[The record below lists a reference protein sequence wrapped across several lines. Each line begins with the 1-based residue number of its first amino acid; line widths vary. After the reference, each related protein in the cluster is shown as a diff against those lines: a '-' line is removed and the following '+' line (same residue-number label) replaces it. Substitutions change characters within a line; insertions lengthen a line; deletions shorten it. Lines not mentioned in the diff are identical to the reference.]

1 MDSSLERTIAH
12 GYDPVHMTVTMRDP
26 GSGQLVAM
34 DLGTSDVHIDAAL
47 SNYISGFRNG
57 EMAADRV
64 SPIVSVN
71 KASDFYFQWNPD
83 NALETVQGIEV
94 APGADPR
101 EINPLLATQQ
111 YITRGF
117 ALASVIPMEV
127 IANQDAPLN
136 IEMAATKMLMD
147 KLLLSREIRTMTAAY
162 TSANYSGAAGLVTTI
177 NAQTKWNG
185 GNQSNPVRDIKNL
198 MEKSLAMPT
207 DMVMSFDTWNIFT
220 ENPAVQKYVFA
231 KSGVRPLPEK
241 DRYDEWGAL
250 LELPRPNVAAAKAK
264 NAAGAY
270 PFVWASSVSLF
281 RRPPGDAVSMFDI
294 STFKTFRWNG
304 AGMDRLPSEFGG
316 SVQGGFTVRS
326 FYNPF
331 KGKRGTRTIIVA
343 HDDFEAVTG
352 GLANVSLV
360 GGLILNAIQ

>member
-1 MDSSLERTIAH
+1 MNLERTIAS
-12 GYDPVHMTVTMRDP
+12 GYDAVKHTVTMREP
-26 GSGQLVAM
+26 GTGQLITM
-34 DLGTSDVHIDAAL
+34 DLGTADVHIDAAL
-47 SNYISGFRNG
+47 SNYISGFRNAEFG
-57 EMAADRV
+57 ADRV
-64 SPIVSVN
+64 SPIVPVN

-83 NALETVQGIEV
+83 NALEAAQSIEV
-94 APGADPR
+94 APGADPS
-101 EINPLLATQQ
+101 EVNPLLATQQ

-162 TSANYSGAAGLVTTI
+162 TSANYSSAAGLVTI
-177 NAQTKWNG
+177 LLAAQKWNG
-185 GNQSNPVRDIKNL
+185 GVNSNPVRDIKNL
-198 MEKSLAMPT
+198 MEKSLMLPT

-250 LELPRPNVAAAKAK
+250 LELPRPNVVAVKAK
-264 NAAGAY
+264 NSAGAY
-270 PFVWASSVSLF
+270 PFVWAGDVSLF
-281 RRPPGDAVSMFDI
+281 RRPPGDAVSMFDV

-304 AGMDRLPSEFGG
+304 AGAEQLPTEFGG
-316 SVQGGFTVRS
+316 QVQGGFTVRS

-331 KGKRGTRTIIVA
+331 KGKRGVRTIIVA
-343 HDDFEAVTG
+343 HDDFEAITG

-360 GGLILNAIQ
+360 GGIIKGAVQ